1 MRKVRLGELSA
12 HVTGGSDGDGA
23 GDGPL
28 IVLMHGFGAPG
39 FDLVDLAQYV
49 PAPADMR
56 WVFPEA
62 PLTVDG
68 GPGRAWWMID
78 AELFERRLR
87 GEQVD
92 RSDELPPRLP
102 TARAELSSLLDA
114 VEAELGVPRSE
125 QLLGGFSQ
133 GSMLAVDQALHAEV
147 RPRGLALLSSTLI
160 AASEWAPRA
169 ERVRGLPILQ
179 THGTSDPI
187 LPFADAERLRSLLE
201 GGGAQLQFVSF
212 AGGHELP
219 PAALRALA
227 GFVGARGAGDE

>member
-12 HVTGGSDGDGA
+12 YVTGGADGEGG

-28 IVLMHGFGAPG
+28 VVLLHGFGAPG

-49 PAPADMR
+49 PAPASLR

-62 PLTVDG
+62 PLMLEG

-78 AELFERRLR
+78 SELFERRMR
-87 GEQVD
+87 GERVD
-92 RSDELPPRLP
+92 RTDELPPRLP

-114 VEAELGVPRSE
+114 IESELGVPRAE

-133 GSMLAVDQALHAEV
+133 GSMLAIDQALHARV
-147 RPRGLALLSSTLI
+147 RPRGLILLSSTLI
-160 AASEWAPRA
+160 AASEWTPRA
-169 ERVRGLPILQ
+169 HAVRGLPILQ
-179 THGTSDPI
+179 THGSADAI
-187 LPFADAERLRSLLE
+187 LPYEDAERLRSLLE
-201 GGGAQLQFVSF
+201 TAGAQLTFVPF
-212 AGGHELP
+212 QGGHELP

-227 GFVGARGAGDE
+227 EFLKA

>member
-1 MRKVRLGELSA
+1 MRKVRLGELEA
-12 HVTGGSDGDGA
+12 YVTGGADGEGG

-28 IVLMHGFGAPG
+28 VVLLHGFGAPG

-49 PAPADMR
+49 PGPQGLR

-62 PLTVDG
+62 PLTLDG

-78 AELFERRLR
+78 AALFEQRMR
-87 GEQVD
+87 GERVD

-114 VEAELGVPRSE
+114 VERELGVPRGQ

-133 GSMLAVDQALHAEV
+133 GSMLAVDQALHAAEP
-147 RPRGLALLSSTLI
+147 PRGLILLSGTLI

-169 ERVRGLPILQ
+169 EAVRGLPILQ
-179 THGTSDPI
+179 THGKSDPI
-187 LPFADAERLRSLLE
+187 LPYADAERLRSLLE
-201 GGGAQLQFVSF
+201 GGGAALTFVAF
-212 AGGHELP
+212 EGGHELP
-219 PAALRALA
+219 PAALRALSTFLRA
-227 GFVGARGAGDE
+227 